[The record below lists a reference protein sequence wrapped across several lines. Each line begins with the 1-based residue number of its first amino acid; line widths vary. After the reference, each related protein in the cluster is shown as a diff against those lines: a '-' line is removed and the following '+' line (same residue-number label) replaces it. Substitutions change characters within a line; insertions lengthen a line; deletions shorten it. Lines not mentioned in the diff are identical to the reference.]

1 MTISAAPGRMT
12 SEEIVRLARPP
23 MFFSWSARGAID
35 LDGAF
40 AIIDGALGLADEAV
54 R

>member
-12 SEEIVRLARPP
+12 SEEIVRLARAHT
-23 MFFSWSARGAID
+23 FFSWFAQGAID
-35 LDGAF
+35 PDGAF
-40 AIIDGALGLADEAV
+40 AIIDAALDLADEAV